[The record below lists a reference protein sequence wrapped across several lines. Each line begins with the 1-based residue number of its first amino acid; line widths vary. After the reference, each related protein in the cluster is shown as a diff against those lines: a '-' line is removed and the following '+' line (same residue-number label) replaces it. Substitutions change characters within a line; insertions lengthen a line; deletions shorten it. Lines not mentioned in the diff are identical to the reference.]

1 MKRLGFFKSET
12 LIGIVNTVGLPLA
25 ALFAICM
32 IGWPWIAG
40 RGSWGYVQDVWDRW
54 QSLNVGLLA
63 FISSVVAFNIARYN
77 NDRQRAR
84 EFLAARASLPATLS
98 SLTYY
103 FKQSADFFSRAWQTA
118 NNASDSNL
126 AVPELPH
133 GFQSVFADCIR
144 HAEPEIGE
152 YLAKILARV
161 QIHDS
166 RIRSFAANTSIP
178 GNVSS
183 TKHMLIGY
191 IFRLG
196 ELQAMVDNIFDFA
209 RNMGKFDNT
218 PLDWSDFEKS
228 YSVLDINPKDI
239 VVHNYTNLEALTG
252 HFIERGLEFNA

>member
-1 MKRLGFFKSET
+1 VKRLGFFKSET
-12 LIGIVNTVGLPLA
+12 LIGIVNTVGLALA
-25 ALFAICM
+25 TLFAICM
-32 IGWPWIAG
+32 VGWPWIAG
-40 RGSWGYVQDVWDRW
+40 RGNWGYVQDVWDRW

-103 FKQSADFFSRAWQTA
+103 FKQSANFFSHAWQTA

-166 RIRSFAANTSIP
+166 RIRSFSANISSP
-178 GNVSS
+178 DNVSP
-183 TKHMLIGY
+183 TKHNLIGY

-196 ELQAMVDNIFDFA
+196 ELQAMVDKIFDFA

-218 PLDWSDFEKS
+218 PLDWSDFENS
-228 YSVLDINPKDI
+228 YSVLDINPENI
-239 VVHNYTNLEALTG
+239 VVHNYTNLEALTKR
-252 HFIERGLEFNA
+252 FIERGLEFNA